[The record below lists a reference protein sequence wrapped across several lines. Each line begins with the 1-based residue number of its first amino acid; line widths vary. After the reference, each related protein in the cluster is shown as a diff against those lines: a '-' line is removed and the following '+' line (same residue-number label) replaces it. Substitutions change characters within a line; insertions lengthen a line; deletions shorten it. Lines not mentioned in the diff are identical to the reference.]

1 MPLWSKGKSVLM
13 TPDPYHTPGYCG
25 FCPQFKFQIGE
36 TFGRTTSRLLTNPKV
51 ACSGQPVL
59 ADIGPVKGPDS
70 QGTGE
75 TKRLAGR
82 ADVLRSRRASFGDQ
96 KLGETMVPGYTGYI
110 PKGEHYFG
118 DRYAENCRNAIA
130 EFEQDQRSHQAKT
143 TAMQRV
149 RHIQAGRIQ
158 PTDNEKKELRCR
170 GPLKPIKKDITPV
183 VYGKPNEQQHSTSP
197 YYMAQHDPQK
207 FFMSGYTGFI
217 PKARGLI
224 GMSYPI
230 ITNHALNEFTSDPRH
245 AMSRLQGA
253 LDKGEMPVIRGC
265 IKLPRLDPN
274 LIYPT
279 ESGLVPHYTG
289 HIPGQK
295 FRYGTTFG
303 HSTRNAKRVQA
314 GMGEPI
320 SSK

>member
-36 TFGRTTSRLLTNPKV
+36 TFGKTTSRLLTNPNV
-51 ACSGQPVL
+51 ACSGRPVL
-59 ADIGPVKGPDS
+59 ADISPAKDTDS
-70 QGTGE
+70 PGTSA
-75 TKRLAGR
+75 TARLAARG
-82 ADVLRSRRASFGDQ
+82 VLLRSRKASFGDQ
-96 KLGETMVPGYTGYI
+96 KLGERMVPGYTGYI

-118 DRYAENCRNAIA
+118 DRYAENSRNAIA
-130 EFEQDQRSHQAKT
+130 EFERDQRCHKGKT
-143 TAMQRV
+143 DAMQRV
-149 RHIQAGRIQ
+149 RHIQAGRVQ
-158 PTDNEKKELRCR
+158 PTTEEKKISPLSCR
-170 GPLKPIKKDITPV
+170 GPLLPLKKDVTSF

-197 YYMAQHDPQK
+197 YYMANHDPQK

-224 GMSYPI
+224 GMGYPI
-230 ITNHALNEFTSDPRH
+230 ITNCALSEFTYDP
-245 AMSRLQGA
+245 LQA
-253 LDKGEMPVIRGC
+253 VSNAEVPHRGI

-274 LIYPT
+274 QIYPT

-303 HSTRNAKRVQA
+303 HSTCNAKRVQVRMNEA
-314 GMGEPI
+314 I